1 MGGRDKPA
9 HDGSLGM
16 AQINRMKI
24 EDPGPNPV
32 HIANARSIIRSK
44 RVAVVKGQDGSR
56 WTDIYH
62 ITLRAPWW
70 LFFLGLAGLFIA
82 VNALFAL
89 LYVADPGGLENARD
103 GNFWDAFVFSVQ
115 TFGVQTIGSLSH
127 NPMAPRTIYI
137 DIVVLFE
144 AFIGILYLG
153 TVTAVLFARF
163 SRPSAR
169 VVFSK
174 VAIVAP
180 FNGVPTLQFRA
191 ANQRGNQVL
200 DASVRVSVARQSR
213 STEGIVM
220 RRFEELKLVRERTS
234 LFALSWT
241 IMHRIDETS
250 PLYGAD
256 STMLYDDQM
265 EIVVLLSGTD
275 ETLADVIYARHAYGA
290 DDIVWGHRFV
300 DVLSVTPQGLRIV
313 DLTKFHD
320 TEAVDFTSDA

>member
-1 MGGRDKPA
+1 
-9 HDGSLGM
+9 
-16 AQINRMKI
+16 MKI
-24 EDPGPNPV
+24 EDPGPNPL
-32 HIANARSIIRSK
+32 IANARHLVHAK
-44 RVAVVKGQDGSR
+44 RTAVIKGQDGSR

-62 ITLRAPWW
+62 TTLRAPWW
-70 LFFLGLAGLFIA
+70 LFFLGLAALFLL
-82 VNALFAL
+82 VNAIFAL
-89 LYVADPGGLENARD
+89 LYMADPGGLANVGAGDFR
-103 GNFWDAFVFSVQ
+103 DAFIFSLQ
-115 TFGVQTIGSLSH
+115 TFGVPTISSLSH
-127 NPMAPRTIYI
+127 HAAEPRTAYI
-137 DIVVLFE
+137 DCVVVFE

-169 VVFSK
+169 VVFSR
-174 VAIVAP
+174 VAVVAP

-200 DASVRVSVARQSR
+200 DASVRVTVARQFR
-213 STEGIVM
+213 SLEGIVM

-241 IMHRIDETS
+241 IMHPIDEHS

-275 ETLADVIYARHAYGA
+275 ETLADVIYARYAYGP

-300 DVLSVTPQGLRIV
+300 DVLSMTPQGLRMV

-320 TEAVDFTSDA
+320 TEPMGFTEV

>member
-1 MGGRDKPA
+1 
-9 HDGSLGM
+9 
-16 AQINRMKI
+16 MKI
-24 EDPGPNPV
+24 EDPGPKP
-32 HIANARSIIRSK
+32 AFTATARSLVNSR
-44 RVAVVKGQDGSR
+44 RTAVVKGQDGSQ
-56 WTDIYH
+56 WTDLYH
-62 ITLRAPWW
+62 VTLRAPWS

-82 VNALFAL
+82 VNTVFAL
-89 LYVADPGGLENARD
+89 LYMADSHGLLNARP

-115 TFGVQTIGSLSH
+115 TFGVQTIAAIGH
-127 NPMAPRTIYI
+127 RPMSPQSVYV
-137 DIVVLFE
+137 DSVVVFE
-144 AFIGILYLG
+144 AFTGILYLG
-153 TVTAVLFARF
+153 TVTAVMFARF

-169 VVFSK
+169 VVFSR
-174 VAIVAP
+174 VAVVAP
-180 FNGVPTLQFRA
+180 YNGVPTLQFRA

-200 DASVRVSVARQSR
+200 DASVRVSLARQAT

-220 RRFEELKLVRERTS
+220 RRFDELKLTRARTS

-241 IMHRIDETS
+241 IMHPIDEDS

-290 DDIVWGHRFV
+290 DDLVWGHRFV
-300 DVLSVTPQGLRIV
+300 DVLSMTPQGLRIV

-320 TEAVDFTSDA
+320 TEPVSFTSVA